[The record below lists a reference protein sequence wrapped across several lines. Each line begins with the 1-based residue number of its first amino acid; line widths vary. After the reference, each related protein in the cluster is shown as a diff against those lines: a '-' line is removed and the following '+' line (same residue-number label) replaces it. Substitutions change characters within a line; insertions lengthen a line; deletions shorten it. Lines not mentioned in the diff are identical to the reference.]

1 LLPECIS
8 DMSKLPPSASQIVMQ
23 MGRADYRLAHWMR
36 AILPTIDLGDFTEL
50 TGFMPLPG
58 SGDKIKPDGSNAAFD
73 WGTPEHLPE
82 HLEALAAAGF
92 VVDDDD
98 EDDEHVG
105 AAAADSA

>member
-1 LLPECIS
+1 
-8 DMSKLPPSASQIVMQ
+8 MSKLPPSASQIVMQ

-98 EDDEHVG
+98 EHDEHVG